1 MCGADTLDCFV
12 PNLAHREVTRAIL
25 ANPLA
30 TGDVLGRDEGGRTI
44 LAVAINDW
52 LFDELAVFGTGLEDL
67 KPEPDEEDDPAGDG
81 EG

>member
-1 MCGADTLDCFV
+1 
-12 PNLAHREVTRAIL
+12 
-25 ANPLA
+25 
-30 TGDVLGRDEGGRTI
+30 VLGQDEGGRTI